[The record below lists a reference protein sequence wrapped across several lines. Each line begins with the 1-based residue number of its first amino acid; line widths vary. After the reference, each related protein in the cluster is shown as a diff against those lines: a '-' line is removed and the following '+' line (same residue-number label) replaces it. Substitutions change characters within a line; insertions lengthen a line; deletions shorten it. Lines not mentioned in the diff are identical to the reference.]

1 MCMSHII
8 PDYLSGV
15 RVHDM
20 IPSCSGMF
28 GTWLP
33 LPAVTGSCHDVKWHR
48 LLLARRDALEGLKE
62 DVGMSEEA
70 LEQERGAALALHQQ
84 AR

>member
-1 MCMSHII
+1 
-8 PDYLSGV
+8 
-15 RVHDM
+15 
-20 IPSCSGMF
+20 MF

-33 LPAVTGSCHDVKWHR
+33 LPAVTVSCHDAKWQR
-48 LLLARRDALEGLKE
+48 LLPSCRDALEGLKE

-70 LEQERGAALALHQQ
+70 LEQERGAALALHQR